1 MHPNTSRLRASA
13 RRSLGRTVSPGGRSL
28 ISELAERCGEW
39 AISGSPAVVLQQ
51 SAHFLAERIAAD
63 LIAIGS
69 LEGHRL
75 EVSSWPVSG
84 GAVAA
89 CHVQEVAV
97 DADFAIAR
105 AIREQ
110 GIVRLT
116 GPRLSASSHLA
127 GATRLVA
134 TTLLAGPKVV
144 GGLVFESMGDE
155 IQPSDDE
162 LLRTIGSQVGLAI
175 EHARVSG
182 SMERSLRQTVTV
194 LAALIEERD
203 SYTEAHCEHIAE
215 TALGVGVR
223 LGLTPH
229 RLDLLTYGG
238 WLHDIG
244 KVSMPDGVL
253 LKRGPLDAEEFTLMK
268 THASIGEEVLGR
280 IEALREVA
288 PIVGQHHER
297 FDGTGYPRGL
307 KGEKILLE
315 ARILTV
321 ADAFDAMTS
330 SRPYRSALSWQEATD
345 EIRRCSGSQ
354 FDPDVAQV
362 FLRYQEGEEAQWRTT
377 TL

>member
-1 MHPNTSRLRASA
+1 
-13 RRSLGRTVSPGGRSL
+13 
-28 ISELAERCGEW
+28 
-39 AISGSPAVVLQQ
+39 VVLQE
-51 SAHFLAERIAAD
+51 SAYFLAERIAAD

-69 LEGHRL
+69 LEGGRL
-75 EVSSWPVSG
+75 EVSSWPVSA

-89 CHVQEVAV
+89 CHVEEVSV
-97 DADFAIAR
+97 DGDFAIAR
-105 AIREQ
+105 AIREH
-110 GIVRLT
+110 GVVRLV
-116 GPRLSASSHLA
+116 GPLAAAGSHLA
-127 GATRLVA
+127 QMDLAQMDLAQMDLAQMDLAQMDLAQMDLAQMDLAKENLANMNFDGAQWVVAVPLVV
-134 TTLLAGPKVV
+134 GRKVV
-144 GGLVFESMGDE
+144 GGLALEGMRQDA
-155 IQPSDDE
+155 QPADDE
-162 LLRTIGSQVGLAI
+162 LLKTIGRQLGLAV

-182 SMERSLRQTVTV
+182 GMERSLRQTVTV

-203 SYTEAHCEHIAE
+203 AYTEAHCEHIAE

-223 LGLTPH
+223 LGLASH

-244 KVSMPDGVL
+244 KVSLPDGVL
-253 LKRGPLDAEEFTLMK
+253 LKPGPLSADEFTQMK
-268 THASIGEEVLGR
+268 THASIGEEVLRR

-330 SRPYRSALSWQEATD
+330 TRPYRAALSWQQATD
-345 EIRRCSGSQ
+345 EIKRCSGSQ

-362 FLRYQEGEEAQWRTT
+362 FLRYMEGEEAQWRTT
-377 TL
+377 TI